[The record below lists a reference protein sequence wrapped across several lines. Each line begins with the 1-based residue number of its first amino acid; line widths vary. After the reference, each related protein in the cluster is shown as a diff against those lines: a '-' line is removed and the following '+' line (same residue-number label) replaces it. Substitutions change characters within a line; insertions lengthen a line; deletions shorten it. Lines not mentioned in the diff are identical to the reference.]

1 MLDLQRVVGV
11 KPLPG
16 WATPLF
22 GVLAGLLAVGLLVA
36 LSPLRAVLVLGAIV
50 VGVLTLSAP
59 QAGLY
64 LLAGAMIAQWPGRL
78 ITVAGAGMAALALLW
93 ALAARRA
100 PVPRDALFVVLGLLA
115 GLVWLSALALG
126 AQDSARVALT
136 FSSFLA
142 LYWMVSTLC
151 TSTLFVRR
159 FAYSMLI
166 AGVVTALIGFVQF
179 VHPFVWIASAQYF
192 EAGSALNAGAA
203 LGLLEWEGFARIES
217 LTGTPNYLGLSMQI
231 LLPFAVFWMFRQTSA
246 VGKLAG
252 VAAVGALAGAL
263 VLSFTRGVMLT
274 TAVITLPL
282 LVIKLGWR
290 RTLPWVAL
298 LAGLAAVVV
307 LAWAPLRARVI
318 STAVEVFSADPGT
331 AAGWRVAATP
341 IGIQMFLDHF
351 WTGVGIGQQR
361 SLWVHYAPTYIFTP
375 GAETQL
381 PIHNGYL
388 AIAIDLGIAGLTLLL
403 LLLGL
408 AWRRLRRLQSYF
420 RATDQRQMLDLATA
434 SEVALLSYIAS
445 SAMYPGM
452 ENFRYFWVL
461 LALIGAMSR
470 IWADQ
475 RSSFRAAALS
485 ARNRARA
492 GEGL

>member
-1 MLDLQRVVGV
+1 MLDLQRVIGV

-16 WATPLF
+16 WATPLL
-22 GVLAGLLAVGLLVA
+22 GALAGLLAVGLLVM
-36 LSPLRAVLVLGAIV
+36 LSPLWAILIIGAVVVGMLVLGA
-50 VGVLTLSAP
+50 P
-59 QAGLY
+59 QVGLY

-78 ITVAGAGMAALALLW
+78 ITVAGAGMAALTLLW
-93 ALAARRA
+93 ALASRRA
-100 PVPRDALFVVLGLLA
+100 LVPRDALFALLGLLA
-115 GLVWLSALALG
+115 GLVWLSALSMG

-151 TSTLFVRR
+151 TGTAFVRR

-166 AGVVTALIGFVQF
+166 AGVITALIGFVQF

-192 EAGSALNAGAA
+192 EADSALNVGSA

-217 LTGTPNYLGLSMQI
+217 LTGTPNYLGLSMQL
-231 LLPFAVFWMFRQTSA
+231 LLPFAVFWMFRQTTA
-246 VGKLAG
+246 LGKIAG
-252 VAAVGALAGAL
+252 VAAVGALAAAL
-263 VLSFTRGVMLT
+263 MLSFTRGVMLT
-274 TAVITLPL
+274 TAAITLPL

-290 RTLPWVAL
+290 RTLPYVAL
-298 LAGLAAVVV
+298 LGGAAAVVV
-307 LAWAPLRARVI
+307 LAWAPLRARVL
-318 STAVEVFSADPGT
+318 STAVEVLSADPST

-388 AIAIDLGIAGLTLLL
+388 AIAIDLGILGLILLL
-403 LLLGL
+403 LLLAL
-408 AWRRLRRLQSYF
+408 AWRRLRRLQGYF
-420 RATDQRQMLDLATA
+420 RATDQRQMLDLAAA

-461 LALIGAMSR
+461 LALIGALSR
-470 IWADQ
+470 VCADHI
-475 RSSFRAAALS
+475 AAARPI
-485 ARNRARA
+485 ARSQ
-492 GEGL
+492 